1 MILVHSASFSSG
13 RARLGSASW
22 KRSGSSTGRLYT
34 WKSAVRSRLSRSA
47 QSAAPA
53 AGSVAIISRTLSTPP
68 GSETSSQTLRP
79 EYSA

>member
-1 MILVHSASFSSG
+1 MILVHNASFSSG

-22 KRSGSSTGRLYT
+22 KSTASSTGRLYT
-34 WKSAVRSRLSRSA
+34 WKSAVRSRLNRSA

-53 AGSVAIISRTLSTPP
+53 AGPSAIISRTLSTPP
-68 GSETSSQTLRP
+68 GRETSSHWLCP